1 MTELTA
7 VIQTQGSLDA
17 GLVSTMYRLYDCYY
31 GAASETAFRRD
42 LRAKDKVIL
51 LRNRAG
57 ELRGFS
63 TLAVTEFDF
72 DNRTHRAIFSGDTI
86 IDRRHW
92 GEHALA
98 FTWIELAGSI
108 KREAPDVPLY
118 WFLIVKGVRTF
129 RYLPVFA
136 RRFYPHWEVPTPAC
150 EQRLLDTLASD
161 RFGDAYDPRRG
172 VISFPRSRGHLRSEF
187 ADVPAQHLGR
197 PEVRFFLERNP
208 GYRRGDELACITE
221 LHAENLRPMAR
232 RLFSKG
238 LAA

>member
-7 VIQTQGSLDA
+7 MVQTPGNLDA
-17 GLVSTMYRLYDCYY
+17 GLVSAMYRLYDRYY
-31 GAASETAFRRD
+31 GAASETAFQMD

-51 LRNRAG
+51 LRDMGG
-57 ELRGFS
+57 ELQGFS
-63 TLAVTEFDF
+63 TLVVTEFAF
-72 DNRTHRAIFSGDTI
+72 DGRTHRAIFSGDTI

-98 FTWIELAGSI
+98 FAWIELAGSI
-108 KREAPDVPLY
+108 KSEAPAVPLY

-136 RRFYPHWEVPTPAC
+136 RRFYPHWEIPTPVR
-150 EQRLLDTLASD
+150 ENRLLDRLAGD
-161 RFGDAYDPRRG
+161 RFGDAYDPKRG

-187 ADVPAQHLGR
+187 AEIPPQQRGR

-208 GYRRGDELACITE
+208 GYRRGDELACIAE
-221 LHAENLRPMAR
+221 LHADNLRPMAR

-238 LAA
+238 MAA

>member
-7 VIQTQGSLDA
+7 AVRTTGNLDA
-17 GLVSTMYRLYDCYY
+17 GLVSSMYRLYDRYY

-51 LRNRAG
+51 LRDRAG
-57 ELRGFS
+57 ELQGFS

-72 DNRTHRAIFSGDTI
+72 NRRAHRAIFSGDTI

-98 FTWIELAGSI
+98 FAWIELAGSI

-136 RRFYPHWEVPTPAC
+136 RRFYPHWEVPTPAR
-150 EQRLLDTLASD
+150 EQRLLDMLAIA
-161 RFGDAYDPRRG
+161 RFSDAYDPRRG

-187 ADVPAQHLGR
+187 AEVPVQQFDR

-208 GYRRGDELACITE
+208 GYRRGDELACLTE
-221 LHAENLRPMAR
+221 LHADNLRPMAR

-238 LAA
+238 MAA